1 VTPATGVSGEDD
13 RSPENDRSLE
23 DDRSP
28 RPDGVDARFRPR
40 ADIAAAIAAEN
51 AAVEELYENAPCGYL
66 STLPDGT
73 IVKINATLL
82 GWLGHHREDLV
93 GRRRF
98 TDLLTVGGRIYYETH
113 FAPLMSMQNSVGEV
127 AVDLATA
134 DGRRIP
140 VLVTAALNAG
150 NEHGPAVVRC
160 TVFDAHDRRAYERE
174 LLRARQDADR
184 ERERVQRLATVLQRS
199 LLPPQ
204 LPTIAGMETAAY
216 YHPASLDEVG
226 GDFYDLFPLSQ
237 DTWGF
242 FLGDVC
248 GKGAMAA
255 ALTSLIRYTL
265 RTAAAR
271 DPDPIHV
278 LTELNRVL
286 VQKRPEEKPEF
297 CTVLLG
303 LLEPDENGAALTLA
317 TGGHTPAL
325 VLRADGAAH
334 FCPLPQGQLVGIV
347 PDAHFTGAELR
358 LDAGDA
364 LLLYTDGL
372 TEARIDP
379 ERGRYNE
386 DKLQQFVTD
395 LAPAR
400 APKVVQAL
408 IDLLA
413 GFGDGL
419 DDDVAIL
426 AIGIPPDPDTPFP
439 PPRGATSRCTGA
451 AERA

>member
-1 VTPATGVSGEDD
+1 LTSPSGRGEDD
-13 RSPENDRSLE
+13 RSPPSAVAETTSQR
-23 DDRSP
+23 
-28 RPDGVDARFRPR
+28 R
-40 ADIAAAIAAEN
+40 ASVAVAVAAEN

-73 IVKINATLL
+73 IVKINATLV

-93 GRRRF
+93 GSRRLA
-98 TDLLTVGGRIYYETH
+98 DLLTVGGRIYYETH
-113 FAPLMSMQNSVGEV
+113 IAPLLSMQDSIGEV
-127 AVDLATA
+127 SVDMATA
-134 DGRRIP
+134 DGRRLP
-140 VLVTAALNAG
+140 VLITAALRPG
-150 NEHGPAVVRC
+150 DDHRPAVVRC
-160 TVFDAHDRRAYERE
+160 TVFDARDRRAYERE
-174 LLRARQDADR
+174 LLRARQEAER

-204 LPTIAGMETAAY
+204 LPSIAGVETAAY

-226 GDFYDLFPLSQ
+226 GDFYDLFPVSA

-278 LTELNRVL
+278 LTALNRVL
-286 VQKRPEEKPEF
+286 VAKPSEEKPGF

-303 LLEPDENGAALTLA
+303 LLEPGEHGAAVTLA

-325 VLRADGAAH
+325 VLRAEGLAD
-334 FCPLPQGQLVGIV
+334 FCHLPNGQLVGIV
-347 PDAHFTGAELR
+347 PDAHFTRAELH
-358 LDAGDA
+358 LGAGDT

-372 TEARIDP
+372 TEARINP
-379 ERGRYNE
+379 ERDRYDE
-386 DKLQQFVTD
+386 DVLQQFVSR
-395 LAPAR
+395 LAPAQ
-400 APKVVQAL
+400 APDVVQAL

-426 AIGIPPDPDTPFP
+426 AIGIPPGPGEPY
-439 PPRGATSRCTGA
+439 PRS
-451 AERA
+451 